1 MMKYIDKVQS
11 TQVNLPYENTKEYYI
26 ELEEVEEKTVYNI
39 VKRCF
44 DFLVSLVALLVLL
57 VPMCIIAVI
66 IRCTSKGPAI
76 YTQDRLGMNG
86 KAFKVI
92 KFRTMCVDAEEYGAQ
107 WCKEDDPR
115 VTKIGKFLRRYHIDE
130 LPQLL
135 NILVGD
141 MSFIGPRPERKCF
154 HDAFESYIHGFSAR
168 LKVKPGLTGLAQIAG
183 GSLMPPEEK
192 IKYDVDYIKRRSF
205 SLDIKIIFKTIETV
219 ITRRYTSI

>member
-11 TQVNLPYENTKEYYI
+11 TEVKLPYENTNEYYV
-26 ELEEVEEKTVYNI
+26 ELEEIEEKTAYNI
-39 VKRCF
+39 VKRAF
-44 DFLVSLVALLVLL
+44 DFFVSLVAMLVLL
-57 VPMCIIAVI
+57 VPMCIVAII
-66 IRCTSKGPAI
+66 IRCTSQGPVLYI
-76 YTQDRLGMNG
+76 QDRLGING
-86 KAFKVI
+86 KQFKVI
-92 KFRTMCVDAEEYGAQ
+92 KFRTMYIDAEENGAQ
-107 WCKEDDPR
+107 WCEEDDPR

-130 LPQLL
+130 LPQLW

-154 HDAFESYIHGFSAR
+154 YDAFETYIHGFSVR
-168 LKVKPGLTGLAQIAG
+168 LKVKPGLTGLAQITG

-192 IKYDVDYIKRRSF
+192 IRYDVDYIKRRSF